1 MIQLITFDLWNTV
14 FTNKHYSDLRFD
26 FFFQFLNENQI
37 PFSLKELKNAFNSTF
52 HLLDVNFEEIGYHH
66 IYTHDR
72 ISRLLLALN
81 IKISKSDFKEIE
93 TTFEEMMLKAP
104 PPLKNGVKEVLQE
117 LSESYEI
124 GLISNIG
131 ISPGWIVKK
140 VFKTYDIEKYFKLT
154 LFSDETG
161 FYKPKPIMF
170 ETALKKFKCKP
181 QNAIHIGDRLETDIK
196 GAKACNMLTIWL
208 NDSNFPKME
217 EIQPDYEVDHIYD
230 VVQIIK
236 EIK

>member
-1 MIQLITFDLWNTV
+1 MIHLVTFDLWNTI
-14 FTNKHYSDLRFD
+14 FTNKHYSDLRLDYFIE
-26 FFFQFLNENQI
+26 FLNDNQI
-37 PFSLKELKNAFNSTF
+37 PFSLKEVTNVFNSTF
-52 HLLDVNFEEIGYHH
+52 QVLDVNLEEIDYRH

-72 ISRLLLALN
+72 ITRLLLALN
-81 IKISKSDFKEIE
+81 IKISKSNCKEIKAN
-93 TTFEEMMLKAP
+93 FEKFMLKDP
-104 PPLKNGVKEVLQE
+104 PPLKNGVKEALKE
-117 LSESYEI
+117 LSESYKI

-131 ISPGWIVKK
+131 ISPGWVVKK
-140 VFKTYDIEKYFKLT
+140 VFKIIEIEKYFKLT

-170 ETALKKFKCKP
+170 ETALKKLKCKP

-208 NDSNFPKME
+208 NDSNSPKSE
-217 EIQPDYEVDHIYD
+217 EIQPDYEVDYIYD

>member
-1 MIQLITFDLWNTV
+1 MIHLVTFDLWNTI

-26 FFFQFLNENQI
+26 YFIQFLNKKQI
-37 PFSLKELKNAFNSTF
+37 PFSLKEVTNAFNSTF
-52 HLLDVNFEEIGYHH
+52 NLLDVNLEEIDYRH
-66 IYTHDR
+66 IYTHNR

-81 IKISKSDFKEIE
+81 IKISKADCKEIE
-93 TTFEEMMLKAP
+93 LKFEEMILKDP
-104 PPLKNGVKEVLQE
+104 PPLKNGVKEALQE
-117 LSESYEI
+117 LSDCYEI

-131 ISPGWIVKK
+131 ISPGWIIKK
-140 VFKTYDIEKYFKLT
+140 VFKIYDIDKYFKLT

-161 FYKPKPIMF
+161 FYKPKTIMF
-170 ETALKKFKCKP
+170 ETALKKLNCKP

-208 NDSNFPKME
+208 NELNSPNSQI
-217 EIQPDYEVDHIYD
+217 IQPDYEVNQIYD
-230 VVQIIK
+230 VVKIIK